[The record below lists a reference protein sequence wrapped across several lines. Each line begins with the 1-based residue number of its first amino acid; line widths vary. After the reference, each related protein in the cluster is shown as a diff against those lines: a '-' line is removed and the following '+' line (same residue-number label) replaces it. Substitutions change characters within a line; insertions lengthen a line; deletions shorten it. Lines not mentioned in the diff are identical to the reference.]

1 MNPKER
7 ENKIVQTS
15 FIGIGANILLAA
27 FKAVVGVL
35 SHSIAIVLDAVNN
48 LSDALS
54 SVITI
59 LGAKLAGKAP
69 DKKHPLGYGR
79 IEYLSA
85 SIISVIVLYAGITS
99 LVESVKKILAPETPD
114 YTAVSLLIVA
124 AAVVVKILLG
134 RYVKKTGEEINSEA
148 LVDSGQDALQDAILS
163 ASTLVA
169 AVLYLVFHLQLEA
182 FLGVLISVMI
192 IKSGIEML
200 QSTLSQILGE
210 RVEGDLAQ
218 NIKSI
223 ATSVEGVEGAYDLI
237 IHNYGP
243 DKLIGSLHVEV
254 PDTMTAT
261 QIDKIARTIEER
273 VYKEQRV
280 AITAVGIYPR
290 NTGDDA
296 AARMRE
302 KVTKIVTSHEYVLQ
316 MHGYYVDEATKQ
328 LRFDVII
335 DFAAPDRVGKYK
347 EIVAEIQ
354 KQFPDYN
361 VQVTLD
367 TDISD

>member
-1 MNPKER
+1 MNQKER
-7 ENKIVQTS
+7 EKKIVQTS

-114 YTAVSLLIVA
+114 YTPVSLLIVA

-134 RYVKKTGEEINSEA
+134 HYVKKTGEEINSEA

-182 FLGVLISVMI
+182 FLGVLISIMI

-290 NTGDDA
+290 NTGDDKA
-296 AARMRE
+296 AKMRE
-302 KVTKIVTSHEYVLQ
+302 KVTKLVTSHEYVLQ

-335 DFAAPDRVGKYK
+335 DFAAPDRLGKYK
-347 EIVAEIQ
+347 EIVAEVQ